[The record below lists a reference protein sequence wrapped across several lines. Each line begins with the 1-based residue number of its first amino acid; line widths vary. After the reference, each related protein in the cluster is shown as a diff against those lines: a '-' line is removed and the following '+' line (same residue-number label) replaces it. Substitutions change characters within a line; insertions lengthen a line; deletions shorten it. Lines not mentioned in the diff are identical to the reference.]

1 VPRWMRIVLLVILI
15 AVTVVVLFTTVF
27 PWVERQL
34 EDPTM
39 GVGQLEVG
47 HAADDQVVRSP
58 R

>member
-1 VPRWMRIVLLVILI
+1 VPRWLRIVLIVVVI

-39 GVGQLEVG
+39 GVV
-47 HAADDQVVRSP
+47 QVVRSP

>member
-27 PWVERQL
+27 PWVEQRL

-39 GVGQLEVG
+39 GAGPSAPVEAL
-47 HAADDQVVRSP
+47 AQVVRSP

>member
-15 AVTVVVLFTTVF
+15 AVTIVVLFTTVF
-27 PWVERQL
+27 PWVEQRL

-39 GVGQLEVG
+39 GAGSSAQVEAL
-47 HAADDQVVRSP
+47 AQVVRSP

>member
-1 VPRWMRIVLLVILI
+1 VPRWLRMVLVVVLI
-15 AVTVVVLFTTVF
+15 AIAVVVLFTTVF

-39 GVGQLEVG
+39 GM
-47 HAADDQVVRSP
+47 AQVVRAP